1 MIGPW
6 QAEGRLARVEK
17 KEADMRALELRQVRT
32 FPNCSP
38 NIP

>member
-6 QAEGRLARVEK
+6 QAEGKLARVEK
-17 KEADMRALELRQVRT
+17 KEAEMRALKQLKVRT